1 MLEIL
6 ATCRDVGKNAG
17 METVARHRTAMA
29 RTFLSRPVQQALND
43 GVIAP
48 GRTVFDYGC
57 GRGGD
62 LRQLRS
68 LGYDAAGWDP
78 AHASNEA
85 RVPADVVNLGFVI
98 NVIENTAERIET
110 LRHAWALAK
119 DTLVVAA
126 RLDWEQAS
134 VGGRS
139 FRDGIMTSTG
149 TFQKFYS
156 QDNLR
161 ATIDSVLG
169 VSCVAAAPGIFYV
182 FRHEGSSQELLAR
195 HVREGGRPK
204 IGLIDLI
211 YQQNLNLFRAMEKF
225 LDDHRRLPDV
235 QEFSEGPTIA
245 DTFGSIRAAFALLRR
260 KLGPA
265 RWPDIGAPVRKRSDA
280 RFEENLPVLQ
290 PLIDFLT
297 ERGRLPRPGEI
308 DGEPGL
314 LESFG
319 SARAAYSL
327 IRRVT
332 GTDRWNAFEQRAR
345 TDFLVYLA
353 LAAFGGR
360 AKVSDL
366 PDHLQADVKDFF
378 GNYKAACTAA
388 DELLFRAGRRETI
401 DEACKESPVGKLT
414 SEALYVHVN
423 TVPFLNPVLR
433 VYEGCARALTG
444 TVQAATILK
453 MHRLKPQVSFLAYPE
468 FETDPHPALHSSV
481 ISRMQELRVDYRDF
495 SRSLNPPILHRKD
508 SFVASDHA
516 GREKFQR
523 LTDQE
528 DRAGLLGHN
537 NIGTRNGW
545 DEMLREAGFVLNG
558 HRLTK
563 AKAIL

>member
-1 MLEIL
+1 
-6 ATCRDVGKNAG
+6 
-17 METVARHRTAMA
+17 MEAVARHRTAMT

-68 LGYDAAGWDP
+68 LGYEAAGWDP
-78 AHASNEA
+78 AHAA
-85 RVPADVVNLGFVI
+85 AAKRHPADVVNLGFVI
-98 NVIENTAERIET
+98 NVIENPAERAET
-110 LRHAWALAK
+110 LRHAWALAR
-119 DTLVVAA
+119 DTLIVAA
-126 RLDWEQAS
+126 RLDWEQSS
-134 VGGRS
+134 VSGRP
-139 FRDGIMTSTG
+139 FHDGVMTSTG

-161 ATIDSVLG
+161 ATIDSALG
-169 VSCVAAAPGIFYV
+169 VSSVAAAPGIFYV

-211 YQQNLNLFRAMEKF
+211 YQQNPTLFAALEEFLEK
-225 LDDHRRLPDV
+225 HRRLPDV
-235 QEFSEGPTIA
+235 LELSEGSAIA
-245 DTFGSIRAAFALLRR
+245 DTFGSIRAAFSLLRR

-265 RWPDIGAPVRKRSDA
+265 RWPDIGTPTRKRSDT
-280 RFEENLPVLQ
+280 RFEENLPILQ

-308 DGEPGL
+308 HGETDL
-314 LESFG
+314 AAEFG
-319 SARAAYSL
+319 SVRAAYSL

-332 GTDRWNAFEQRAR
+332 GTARWDAFEQRAK

-360 AKVSDL
+360 PKVSDL

-378 GNYKAACTAA
+378 GNYKTACSAA

-401 DEACKESPVGKLT
+401 DETCKQSPIGKLT

-423 TVPFLNPVLR
+423 TIPFLDPTLR

-444 TVQAATILK
+444 TVENATILK
-453 MHRLKPQVSFLAYPE
+453 MHRLKPQVSFLAYPD

-481 ISRMQELRVDYRDF
+481 ISRMQDLRVTYRDF
-495 SRSLNPPILHRKD
+495 SQSINPPILHRKE
-508 SFVASDHA
+508 SFVATDHP
-516 GREKFQR
+516 GREKFER
-523 LTDQE
+523 LTEQE
-528 DRAGLLGHN
+528 ERAGLLGHN
-537 NIGTRNGW
+537 DIGTRDGW
-545 DEMLREAGFVLNG
+545 NALLRESGFALKG
-558 HRLTK
+558 HRLNK
-563 AKAIL
+563 LKPLS